1 MKWNFP
7 VSLSA
12 SLSFSLSSYIL
23 WGAWEA
29 LYFTFKN
36 HQASRPLGSRW
47 EEGIRLFPSGERAVN
62 SPMDTAADAALPP
75 LTSARARLPSRAVN
89 GNCIPAAAR
98 PIPGAQPPASQSF
111 RAAGS
116 HGGCT
121 GAGAHLGAHPGG
133 HPGGRTGTAPAAAA
147 APGGAGGPAHPRR
160 SRLRTAGGAR
170 AALARRLRGRGSP
183 GGACALRRRRRRRS
197 GLKQP
202 AGRAGGGCEGS
213 VCRVPGR
220 PWSCATMPAVSK
232 GDGMRGLAVFISD
245 IRNCEWRRGRG
256 LGWAASA
263 VAMGWCPVGPGLHPS
278 IPLPVLPSCPWPPQR
293 AARSAPVSR
302 NGDALGGAARRGG
315 GAAYSICP
323 WVCAFWVGG
332 LGCFPS
338 SSPPLSPPSPV
349 LGCRGGRPAEGVP
362 GVGAAVVRDAP
373 ERCRGAGGCAAG
385 QGEASWAPSRSLS
398 GSRSITS
405 LMENRPL

>member
-1 MKWNFP
+1 MCLRSP
-7 VSLSA
+7 VFHLQKSS
-12 SLSFSLSSYIL
+12 SFSAIRVTMK
-23 WGAWEA
+23 G
-29 LYFTFKN
+29 
-36 HQASRPLGSRW
+36 R
-47 EEGIRLFPSGERAVN
+47 IRLFPSRERAVN

-75 LTSARARLPSRAVN
+75 LTSAWALLPSRAVN

-133 HPGGRTGTAPAAAA
+133 HPGSRTGTAPAAAA

-263 VAMGWCPVGPGLHPS
+263 VAMGWCPVGPGLHPA

-315 GAAYSICP
+315 GEHIAFARGFVRFGWVGWGVSLPLHRPVTPLACP
-323 WVCAFWVGG
+323 WVSRW
-332 LGCFPS
+332 
-338 SSPPLSPPSPV
+338 PP
-349 LGCRGGRPAEGVP
+349 GRG
-362 GVGAAVVRDAP
+362 
-373 ERCRGAGGCAAG
+373 GAGGRCRRCSRCAGAVPGRGWVCGGAG
-385 QGEASWAPSRSLS
+385 RGVLGSFQIPERLSVHHVTDGKQASVGAWEQGPQRVCLGLA
-398 GSRSITS
+398 
-405 LMENRPL
+405 